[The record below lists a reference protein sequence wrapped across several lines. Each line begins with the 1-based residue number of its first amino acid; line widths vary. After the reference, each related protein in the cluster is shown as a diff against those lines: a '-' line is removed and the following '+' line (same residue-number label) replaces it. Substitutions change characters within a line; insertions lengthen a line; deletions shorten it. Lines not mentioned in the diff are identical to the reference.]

1 MELGLPVELY
11 LIVALMINVK
21 MVISMD
27 KKKAL
32 KLIFNVKMLV
42 LMNITAM
49 ITSIGW
55 VARVE
60 GMMPFHQCCN
70 Q

>member
-1 MELGLPVELY
+1 VGLGLPVELY

-32 KLIFNVKMLV
+32 KLILNVKMLV
-42 LMNITAM
+42 LINMTAM
-49 ITSIGW
+49 ITAIGW
-55 VARVE
+55 VAREE
-60 GMMPFHQCCN
+60 GMMPFHQCCS